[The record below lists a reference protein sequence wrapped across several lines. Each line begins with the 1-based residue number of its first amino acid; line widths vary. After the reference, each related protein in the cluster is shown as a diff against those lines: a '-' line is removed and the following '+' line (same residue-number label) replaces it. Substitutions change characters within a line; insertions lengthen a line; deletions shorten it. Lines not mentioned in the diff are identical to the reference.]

1 MADVFISYARADRDR
16 AAPLVAAIKG
26 AGWSVW
32 WDPEIAP
39 GQEFDG
45 RIEAELEA
53 ARVVVVI
60 WTPTSVTSRWVRGE
74 ARFGADRGIL
84 VPVRFDEAALPI
96 DVRAIYT
103 TDLDGW
109 AEDPDAPQLQEVLR
123 ALTAIL
129 SGSADAGPASQAGT
143 GAGGAGRR
151 IATPAPAAA
160 ATSATT
166 ATPSS
171 AAAAVT
177 TAAAVAGQRVAI
189 CVLPFSNM
197 SGDPEQEYFSDGIT
211 EDIITGLGK
220 VSALA
225 VASRNSA
232 FMYKGQRV
240 DIPRVAQ
247 ALKVSHI
254 LEGSVRKAD
263 NRVRIAAHL
272 VSGATNGHLWGEKYD
287 RALDDIFAVQDE
299 ISGAI
304 VKALKVTLLPREK
317 RALQQ
322 RGTSNIEAY
331 NLYLMA
337 RHLYVTSHEGDS
349 RHAEG
354 IVRLCGR
361 ATAIDPGYGRA
372 WALMALGQ
380 MILRFLH
387 GARYDDGLAAAER
400 ALSLDPSLAEAH
412 AVRARIFSEDGRYDA
427 ASGEIDRA
435 LGLDP
440 ESYEVNRSAA
450 YLRYRQ
456 HRPQESALY
465 FEKAMT
471 LVKTDVNSASMLV
484 SCYTALGDAA
494 AVARVA
500 RIVLSRAERVLSH
513 DPDNA
518 AALAYGADAYASLGD
533 AARAKDWMSRAL
545 LIEPDNIKTR
555 YNFACTLAAQLH
567 EKEAALD
574 MLGPVFAQSAL
585 GLLNHAKADPDLDS
599 IRDDPRF
606 AAMLTDALARVGAAD
621 SGGAGSCP

>member
-16 AAPLVAAIKG
+16 AAPLVAAIKR

-32 WDPEIAP
+32 WDPQIAP

-109 AEDPDAPQLQEVLR
+109 AEDPAAPQLQEVLR
-123 ALTAIL
+123 ALDAIL
-129 SGSADAGPASQAGT
+129 SGN
-143 GAGGAGRR
+143 
-151 IATPAPAAA
+151 AAN
-160 ATSATT
+160 ATSATSSAPAAVT
-166 ATPSS
+166 TS
-171 AAAAVT
+171 AAAAS
-177 TAAAVAGQRVAI
+177 QRVAI

-232 FMYKGQRV
+232 FMYKGRHV

-299 ISGAI
+299 ISGAN

-533 AARAKDWMSRAL
+533 VARAKDWMSRVL

-567 EKEAALD
+567 DKESALD

-599 IRDDPRF
+599 LRGDPRF
-606 AAMLTDALARVGAAD
+606 AAMLTEALARIGATDSGGAAD
-621 SGGAGSCP
+621 SGGAGSSP